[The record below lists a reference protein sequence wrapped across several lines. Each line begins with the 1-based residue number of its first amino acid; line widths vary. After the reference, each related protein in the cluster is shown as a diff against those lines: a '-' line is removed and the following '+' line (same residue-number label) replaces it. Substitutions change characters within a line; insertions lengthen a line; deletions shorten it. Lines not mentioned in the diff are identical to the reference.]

1 MAIIIFLSFNTFM
14 NRMKTSRG
22 LSITSLTKEPKLMIQ
37 ISLNSIDQQ
46 TTNINPNVFF
56 VFIRFGQSIADL

>member
-46 TTNINPNVFF
+46 TTNINPNV
-56 VFIRFGQSIADL
+56 